1 MSRDDVG
8 YVIRRRERLRFPDPV
23 RAPHLDCEL
32 TSIGISG
39 LLDHPMSS
47 GSMSLRVHKT
57 VEAGV
62 GVVRR
67 VAAVVALIIIAISS
81 ISGIGLISP
90 HIAGSG

>member
-1 MSRDDVG
+1 
-8 YVIRRRERLRFPDPV
+8 
-23 RAPHLDCEL
+23 
-32 TSIGISG
+32 
-39 LLDHPMSS
+39 MSS
-47 GSMSLRVHKT
+47 GSMSLRVHET